1 VSALNGW
8 LDRSSGR
15 PLVLVSQDVG
25 HGEHVAGIMKAVHQR
40 IRWRGGKERLWEFP
54 FLPASV
60 FALEEAAKL
69 LQLDLRL
76 SSELEKVKEE
86 VRNETEKEE
95 QIRKLLQTY
104 LDNNALPLAEYTTQQ
119 TPPPWRHQALAYH
132 WAIRTR
138 VLYLMHKMGLGKT
151 REGAD
156 IIRGKWELG
165 QIRAPE
171 QFWVDE
177 GPSTIPGTDGKPKIL
192 PGQWCTKGGVLIT
205 TPAASMSEW
214 TEQLWRWQGIQA
226 IPITGAA
233 ADDKRY
239 KAGLAEFVHVCSYDS
254 LEIVERN
261 IYDFLI
267 ADECH
272 YIANEDANRFK
283 RMMAL
288 RNKSRH
294 ALALSGTPQ
303 SNGLESYWAQFFWLD
318 GGRTLGPTLIKYKRT
333 FLAKKDRTDGLT
345 PEQAVSKAIS
355 RISWPLTMQEAF
367 PDKPIK
373 INKIIHVPMTEEQ
386 SAYYEKIRSQAEA
399 EVITGKVSLIESMTR
414 LTKLMQVTQGFV
426 LDDKKVVQKFSSAK
440 LGVVERLL
448 KKGGDLE
455 GKRVVVWCSFKA
467 EVAMLETLMKQLGLK
482 YMTWVGG
489 MTDAQKEET
498 KRTWNTDASN
508 RVLIGMISMGIGAN
522 FHAPQCI
529 DSEGLPAKVSNT
541 IFFGI
546 SWKVTQVEQAMDR
559 VYRGDQTETCLYV
572 YLLSKDLAGSD
583 RKPVVPIDVRV
594 YETLMA
600 KLDSAKKVNEGT
612 ISYVRTLLAA

>member
-1 VSALNGW
+1 MSDLTAW
-8 LDRSSGR
+8 LDHSTGKH
-15 PLVLVSQDVG
+15 LVKVNQDAG
-25 HGEHVAGIMKAVHQR
+25 HGEHVIGVMRGVHQR
-40 IRWRGGKERLWEFP
+40 VRWRSDERLWEFP
-54 FLPASV
+54 FLPAAV
-60 FALEEAAKL
+60 FALEEASKL
-69 LQLDLRL
+69 LQLRLNLSPDLER
-76 SSELEKVKEE
+76 VKEE
-86 VRNETEKEE
+86 VRSETEKEE
-95 QIRKLLQTY
+95 QIRKLMQTY
-104 LDNNALPLAEYTTQQ
+104 LDNNSLPLADYTTQQ

-156 IIRGKWELG
+156 IICGKFELG
-165 QIRAPE
+165 HIRKPE
-171 QFWVDE
+171 QFYVEE
-177 GPSTIPGTDGKPKIL
+177 GPSTVDATKIL
-192 PGQWCTKGGVLIT
+192 PAQWCTKGGVLIT
-205 TPAASMSEW
+205 APAASMSEW

-226 IPITGAA
+226 IPITGTGSDA
-233 ADDKRY
+233 KRY
-239 KAGLAEFVHVCSYDS
+239 RAGLAEYVHVCSYES

-261 IYDFLI
+261 IYDFII

-272 YIANEDANRFK
+272 YIANEDSNRFK
-283 RMMAL
+283 RMMSL
-288 RNKSRH
+288 RNKARH

-318 GGRTLGPTLIKYKRT
+318 GGRTLGPTLLKYKRN
-333 FLAKKDRTDGLT
+333 FLNKKDRQDGLT
-345 PEQAVSKAIS
+345 PEEAVSRAIS
-355 RISWPLTMQEAF
+355 RISWPLSMQEAF
-367 PDKPIK
+367 PGKPIK
-373 INKIIHVPMTEEQ
+373 VNKVIHVPMTEEQ
-386 SAYYEKIRSQAEA
+386 ATYYEKIRSQAEA
-399 EVITGKVSLIESMTR
+399 EVITGKVSLAESMTR

-455 GKRVVVWCSFKA
+455 GRRVVVWCSFKA
-467 EVAMLETLMKQLGLK
+467 EVAMLEALMKQLGLK
-482 YMTWVGG
+482 YLTWAGG
-489 MTDAQKEET
+489 MTDGQKDAT
-498 KRTWNTDASN
+498 KLAWNTDATN

-529 DSEGLPAKVSNT
+529 DANGAPAKVSDT

-559 VYRGDQTETCLYV
+559 VYRGDQTESCLYV
-572 YLLSKDLAGSD
+572 YLLSKDLAGND

-612 ISYVRTLLAA
+612 ISYVRSLLAA